1 MKILVSTKETQGQRK
16 NDFCH
21 VPEGEI
27 VTFATECDGESV
39 DGHCGCRR
47 SMIGVE
53 CMHATTTIK
62 VVDDPNLTY
71 QKFQDI
77 IMAYM
82 KKWHG
87 DSSLF
92 KESELRKMALQETRE
107 LLKMASYFDIGAG
120 LEKRGAKFQE
130 RRSEEKFNS
139 TMEMKKFIKVGM
151 DVSIEMRGSIMTFR
165 VEKKN
170 PTNFIGR
177 VLENGIP
184 IKHIYKIAYGFI
196 VGKIK

>member
-39 DGHCGCRR
+39 DGNCGCRR
-47 SMIGVE
+47 SMVGVE
-53 CMHATTTIK
+53 SLSATTTIK
-62 VVDDPNLTY
+62 IVDDPEMTF
-71 QKFQDI
+71 QKFHDI
-77 IMAYM
+77 ILGYM
-82 KKWHG
+82 KKWGG
-87 DSSLF
+87 DEPLF
-92 KESELRKMALQETRE
+92 SEAELKKMSLQETRE
-107 LLKMASYFDIGAG
+107 LLKMASYFDIGAD
-120 LEKRGAKFQE
+120 LEKRGAKFQQ

-151 DVSIEMRGSIMTFR
+151 DVSIDMKGSIMTFR

-177 VLENGIP
+177 VIENGIP